1 MAAQC
6 FFIGTSWK
14 GGPSAVH
21 FRVLARKLIERG
33 HRVVLFVDGQRHDVE
48 DHTGNPA
55 VYTWP
60 SPRPTKLR
68 DARFL
73 YQKIKQ
79 YQPDCMIANFGSVS
93 LMTFMGWLT
102 GVPCRVAWY
111 RTLSTQIALDNTQ
124 PLPLVKLQQLRKGMV
139 YRMTTHIIPVAEA
152 ASRDIQQAY
161 GVPASKCHVFWNA
174 LTDPAETIQGMGLSR
189 PNNHSI
195 VCVGRLH
202 PSKGQDVLLRAVARL
217 TQIVPD
223 CSVTFLGNGSTRE
236 ALMQL
241 GQDLGIAD
249 RCVFAGHVDYA
260 DVLVYMATA
269 TVTAVP
275 SRSEAFGVINIES
288 MAVGTPV
295 VASAAG
301 GIPEIVRHGIDGF
314 LVPPDKPD
322 ALAAMLGQVLINPD
336 LRDTM
341 SRNARQRYLDRFD
354 QDKVA
359 ADEAAWFEGIVNT
372 AKAARR

>member
-1 MAAQC
+1 
-6 FFIGTSWK
+6 
-14 GGPSAVH
+14 
-21 FRVLARKLIERG
+21 
-33 HRVVLFVDGQRHDVE
+33 
-48 DHTGNPA
+48 
-55 VYTWP
+55 
-60 SPRPTKLR
+60 
-68 DARFL
+68 
-73 YQKIKQ
+73 
-79 YQPDCMIANFGSVS
+79 
-93 LMTFMGWLT
+93 
-102 GVPCRVAWY
+102 
-111 RTLSTQIALDNTQ
+111 
-124 PLPLVKLQQLRKGMV
+124 
-139 YRMTTHIIPVAEA
+139 
-152 ASRDIQQAY
+152 
-161 GVPASKCHVFWNA
+161 
-174 LTDPAETIQGMGLSR
+174 
-189 PNNHSI
+189 
-195 VCVGRLH
+195 
-202 PSKGQDVLLRAVARL
+202 
-217 TQIVPD
+217 
-223 CSVTFLGNGSTRE
+223 
-236 ALMQL
+236 MQL

-359 ADEAAWFEGIVNT
+359 ADEAAWFESIVNA
-372 AKAARR
+372 AKAAKG

>member
-21 FRVLARKLIERG
+21 FRVLARKLVERG
-33 HRVVLFVDGQRHDVE
+33 HRVVLFVDGQRHDVA

-73 YQKIKQ
+73 AQMIRQ
-79 YQPDCMIANFGSVS
+79 YRPDCMIANFGSVN
-93 LMTFMGWLT
+93 LMTVMGWLM

-111 RTLSTQIALDNTQ
+111 RTLSTQIMLDNTL
-124 PLPLVKLQQLRKGMV
+124 PLPLLKMNQLRKAWL
-139 YRMTTHIIPVAEA
+139 YRFTTHIIPVAEA
-152 ASRDIQQAY
+152 ASRDIQRAY
-161 GVPASKCHVFWNA
+161 GVPASKCHVFLNA

>member
-161 GVPASKCHVFWNA
+161 GVPASKCHVFLNA

>member
-73 YQKIKQ
+73 AHMIKK

-93 LMTFMGWLT
+93 LMTFMGWLM

-111 RTLSTQIALDNTQ
+111 RTLSTQLALDNTQ
-124 PLPLVKLQQLRKGMV
+124 PLPLVKVHQLRKGMV
-139 YRMTTHIIPVAEA
+139 YRLTTHIIPVAEA

-161 GVPASKCHVFWNA
+161 GVPASKCHVFLNA
-174 LTDPAETIQGMGLSR
+174 MTDPADKVQELGLSSTAER
-189 PNNHSI
+189 RI

-202 PSKGQDVLLRAVARL
+202 PSKGHDVLMQGLGKLKQTVPNFCTEFVGDGSMKPRL
-217 TQIVPD
+217 MQMAQELGIAEN
-223 CSVTFLGNGSTRE
+223 CTFLGHLSYAE
-236 ALMQL
+236 ALERS
-241 GQDLGIAD
+241 AS
-249 RCVFAGHVDYA
+249 
-260 DVLVYMATA
+260 A
-269 TVTAVP
+269 TVTCIP
-275 SRSEAFGVINIES
+275 SKIDACPLVVIES
-288 MAVGTPV
+288 LAVSVPV
-295 VASAAG
+295 VASDAG
-301 GIPEIVRHGIDGF
+301 GIPEIVRHGVDGF
-314 LVPPDKPD
+314 LVPPDKPE
-322 ALAAMLGQVLINPD
+322 AFAAMLGQVLINPD
-336 LRDTM
+336 LRATM
-341 SRNARQRYLDRFD
+341 SHNARQRYLDQFD

-359 ADEAAWFEGIVNT
+359 AEEAVWFEGIVNA
-372 AKAARR
+372 AKAAKT